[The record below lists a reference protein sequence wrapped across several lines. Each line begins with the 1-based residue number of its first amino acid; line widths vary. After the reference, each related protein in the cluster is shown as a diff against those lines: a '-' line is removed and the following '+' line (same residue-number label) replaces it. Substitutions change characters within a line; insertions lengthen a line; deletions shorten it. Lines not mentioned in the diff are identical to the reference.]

1 MIPCALQAAAPHHP
15 QYLEVTGKA
24 VHKVGCGRQHP
35 QQRHAVSTAQRCAGA
50 HFHRQRSC
58 SAHSY
63 AVDSTSDAHQVQQ
76 QQAARA
82 SYSDDAHSR
91 WWEDWQHPCRCR
103 VHYWQRGTRGP
114 PIVLLHG
121 FGVGEHDNQEDS
133 RS

>member
-1 MIPCALQAAAPHHP
+1 MVLCALQAAAPHHP
-15 QYLEVTGKA
+15 HHLERTGKA
-24 VHKVGCGRQHP
+24 VHNVRCSLQP
-35 QQRHAVSTAQRCAGA
+35 QQQHAMLTAQRCAGTQS
-50 HFHRQRSC
+50 HRQRSY

-76 QQAARA
+76 QQATRA

-91 WWEDWQHPCRCR
+91 WWEDWQHPCTCR

-121 FGVGEHDNQEDS
+121 FGVGEHANKED
-133 RS
+133 